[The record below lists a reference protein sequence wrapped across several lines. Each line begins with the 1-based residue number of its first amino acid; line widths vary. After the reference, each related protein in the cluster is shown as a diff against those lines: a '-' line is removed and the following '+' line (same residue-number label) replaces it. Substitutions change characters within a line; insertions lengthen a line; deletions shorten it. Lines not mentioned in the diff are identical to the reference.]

1 MKKFLG
7 KVLKGKIISVHAGN
21 NDDLSKEQHE
31 SINAVID
38 VPGEIRTGDEVEI
51 RVYEEPDIRL
61 L

>member
-1 MKKFLG
+1 MGARIASK
-7 KVLKGKIISVHAGN
+7 HATRSGQP
-21 NDDLSKEQHE
+21 LAA
-31 SINAVID
+31 NAWLRPASGRRGVVGVID